1 MCNSNIIPNYNTAPI
16 IQIAAKV
23 NGGMVS
29 YANLPYMEKPAAS
42 MDAAFLPDL
51 DSIASQIVFSQWIGN
66 PFIRKIQES
75 N

>member
-51 DSIASQIVFSQWIGN
+51 DSIASQCALGGN
-66 PFIRKIQES
+66 IALTGGAFA